1 MVRRAEKEGETKRV
15 AQGAW
20 GKWGRQLER
29 CILVS
34 WRTWIK
40 SRHLQAVLA
49 TVAEAMWWR
58 VHVCICGQLEGGS
71 PRGPQLLG
79 VTSRSSL
86 FCVVTGSC
94 LLRSPPVFPSWVYP
108 GPLEQGWPLWLPSW
122 CVSKV
127 ADTTVDGAVGRST
140 ELGMS
145 WPGKQGSTFSGPA
158 ERLSSDLSQ
167 EVPASPG

>member
-20 GKWGRQLER
+20 GKRGRQLER
-29 CILVS
+29 CILAS

-79 VTSRSSL
+79 VTEQEFPLLWSL
-86 FCVVTGSC
+86 VAASCVAHPY
-94 LLRSPPVFPSWVYP
+94 SPPGCIQDPWSRVGHCGFPAGV
-108 GPLEQGWPLWLPSW
+108 
-122 CVSKV
+122 
-127 ADTTVDGAVGRST
+127 
-140 ELGMS
+140 
-145 WPGKQGSTFSGPA
+145 
-158 ERLSSDLSQ
+158 
-167 EVPASPG
+167 